1 MLRVAISHR
10 QEEFILWGYTINQF
24 FTMCMT
30 ITWGSCYTMDSNSTY
45 KWGMRLCISNRLLG
59 AAAAAQMGTAS

>member
-1 MLRVAISHR
+1 MLRVEISNR

-45 KWGMRLCISNRLLG
+45 KWGMRLCISNKLP
-59 AAAAAQMGTAS
+59 